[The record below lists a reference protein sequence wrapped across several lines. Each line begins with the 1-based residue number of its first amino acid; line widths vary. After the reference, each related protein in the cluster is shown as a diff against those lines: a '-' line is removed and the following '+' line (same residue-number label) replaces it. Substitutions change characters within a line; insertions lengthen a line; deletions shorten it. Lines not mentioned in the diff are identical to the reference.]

1 MVLNSM
7 VVTLVVLYLFYIQ
20 INHQHIKCTTESSS
34 LCWIIGQQ
42 TIAERNVEQTKDV
55 RMYIE
60 EFILVDVV
68 TLLYKLELNWICIG
82 NAVVYIHSQ
91 Q

>member
-1 MVLNSM
+1 M
-7 VVTLVVLYLFYIQ
+7 YILLLDDW
-20 INHQHIKCTTESSS
+20 KLS
-34 LCWIIGQQ
+34 
-42 TIAERNVEQTKDV
+42 RMKQTKYV

-68 TLLYKLELNWICIG
+68 TLLYMDEVNCIG

-91 Q
+91 QRNEICENYS

>member
-1 MVLNSM
+1 MLHFGSTNPVIRM
-7 VVTLVVLYLFYIQ
+7 YILMLD
-20 INHQHIKCTTESSS
+20 T
-34 LCWIIGQQ
+34 
-42 TIAERNVEQTKDV
+42 RNEEQTNDV

-68 TLLYKLELNWICIG
+68 TLLYKLELNCIG
-82 NAVVYIHSQ
+82 NAVVYIQSQ